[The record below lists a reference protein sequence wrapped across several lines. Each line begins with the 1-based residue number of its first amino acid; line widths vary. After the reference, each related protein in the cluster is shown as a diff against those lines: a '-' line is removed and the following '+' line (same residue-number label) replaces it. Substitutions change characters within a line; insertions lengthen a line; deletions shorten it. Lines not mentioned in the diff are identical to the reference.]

1 MPLQLVTGK
10 AVVLPGVVKGTVG
23 TDDVLFDSEAVQ
35 RIMERHTNITRE
47 YREKE
52 FSSKLT

>member
-35 RIMERHTNITRE
+35 RIMERHTDITRE

-52 FSSKLT
+52 FSQN